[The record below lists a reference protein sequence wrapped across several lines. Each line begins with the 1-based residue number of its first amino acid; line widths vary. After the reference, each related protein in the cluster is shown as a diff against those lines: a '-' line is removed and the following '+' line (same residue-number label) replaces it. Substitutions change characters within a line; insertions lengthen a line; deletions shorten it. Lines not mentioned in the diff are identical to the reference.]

1 MAAPAESLRKRR
13 RGDAG
18 SGSPPEPA
26 REPVGYPTR
35 LRAGSFWLTRIV
47 LLRALA
53 FVYFMAFLVAFHQNK
68 QLIGDQG
75 LLPSRLYLK
84 SVQQHFK
91 GRISWDALS
100 YAPTILWFLDW
111 SRMDTNLDFLAL
123 AGLGISSFVLVA
135 GCANMV
141 LMAALWVLYMSLVNV
156 GQICLTSHGPSTASE
171 ASARVL
177 AFQEVRLNAC
187 MTSPALVAPS
197 GLGQGPSSPQHH
209 SPEACK
215 ELLQCPKSAGS
226 AAETG

>member
-26 REPVGYPTR
+26 CEPVGYPTR

-53 FVYFMAFLVAFHQNK
+53 FVYFVAFLVAFHQNK

-91 GRISWDALS
+91 GRIGWDALS
-100 YAPTILWFLDW
+100 YAPTVLWFLDW

-156 GQICLTSHGPSTASE
+156 GQIWVGIPASGDGIPGNLPVPSVDAVPVTQTHPDVPDR
-171 ASARVL
+171 RVG
-177 AFQEVRLNAC
+177 V
-187 MTSPALVAPS
+187 PVAYS
-197 GLGQGPSSPQHH
+197 
-209 SPEACK
+209 
-215 ELLQCPKSAGS
+215 
-226 AAETG
+226 